1 MADGAIAESA
11 AGACV
16 GVGQSCAICTDAI
29 AGVGIV
35 AAGGIGGGTEST
47 TFGSTAVGS
56 IPSGVGSATSLAL
69 PSSEAQDA
77 SNTTIATA

>member
-1 MADGAIAESA
+1 MADGAIAESG

-35 AAGGIGGGTEST
+35 AAGGIGGTEST